1 MWGDPALRGPGNT
14 GLELG
19 SWGWNKRCF
28 GDSGRAQALAED
40 QPQDCLGR
48 EQGPSVM
55 GLISREWTLLESV
68 PRPSLAALEASV
80 MALGAVQE
88 PSPGSAHNGTT

>member
-1 MWGDPALRGPGNT
+1 
-14 GLELG
+14 
-19 SWGWNKRCF
+19 
-28 GDSGRAQALAED
+28 
-40 QPQDCLGR
+40 
-48 EQGPSVM
+48 M